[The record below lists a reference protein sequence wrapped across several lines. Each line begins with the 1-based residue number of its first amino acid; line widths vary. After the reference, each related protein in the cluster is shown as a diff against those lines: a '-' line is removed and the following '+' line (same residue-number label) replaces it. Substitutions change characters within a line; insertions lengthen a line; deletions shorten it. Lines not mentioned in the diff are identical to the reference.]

1 MNSSLAVKLTVVCLL
16 MSLLTFLLMG
26 LDKTRA
32 KARAWRIPE
41 KVLFLFAALFG
52 APGGVLGMMTFR
64 HKTRHSHFAIGFPLL
79 AVVQIALLAFLY
91 LRG

>member
-1 MNSSLAVKLTVVCLL
+1 MNSSLAVTLTVVCLL

-32 KARAWRIPE
+32 KARTWRVPE

-52 APGGVLGMMTFR
+52 APGGV
-64 HKTRHSHFAIGFPLL
+64 
-79 AVVQIALLAFLY
+79 
-91 LRG
+91 